1 MASTRVVLPWSTCA
15 INAMLRKEGWGIAR
29 DGNRPEVQGKPG
41 RHISRCGTVSGERQ
55 GGLVA
60 KFLKLAL
67 ILLVAVGIGVGVARL
82 NEMKQKFLAMSEEEQ
97 RALIAEKVGD
107 RVSAE
112 KLEEIQN
119 KVIAAVSGK

>member
-1 MASTRVVLPWSTCA
+1 
-15 INAMLRKEGWGIAR
+15 
-29 DGNRPEVQGKPG
+29 
-41 RHISRCGTVSGERQ
+41 
-55 GGLVA
+55 VA
-60 KFLKLAL
+60 KFLKLVL

-97 RALIAEKVGD
+97 RALIAEKVGNK
-107 RVSAE
+107 VSAE

>member
-1 MASTRVVLPWSTCA
+1 M
-15 INAMLRKEGWGIAR
+15 
-29 DGNRPEVQGKPG
+29 
-41 RHISRCGTVSGERQ
+41 
-55 GGLVA
+55 A

-112 KLEEIQN
+112 KLEEIQD

>member
-1 MASTRVVLPWSTCA
+1 
-15 INAMLRKEGWGIAR
+15 
-29 DGNRPEVQGKPG
+29 
-41 RHISRCGTVSGERQ
+41 
-55 GGLVA
+55 VA